1 MKGLFS
7 TEELNADNVK
17 DKDSKLAFLQK
28 LVDYLSIAH
37 GYVIPVRIMSVI
49 AGKEPEK
56 TNELLYLLADM
67 VNKGVDNEE
76 CVTRTQRG
84 DARQLHKKGRTKQQE
99 NNTYD
104 HNQGK
109 IEAAPVEVD
118 HGDRRPD
125 ITEKPD
131 KKLSNDK
138 SKQTEHFQK
147 TSVRARPK
155 ENGKLTPQLVEQK
168 KESDAVR
175 PVDKQSADK
184 SQINGDSKERT
195 KIESGR
201 LGSHG
206 QGHTSQQGSR
216 SNSTAEKLRE
226 GAGTPSTAGVESP
239 THIRVSRPPSV
250 KGSHVR
256 KDEPSPSVPRQE
268 DGKSETPPNARLAPP
283 RIRRPTDLTIDD
295 SARITGPSALGVSTL
310 IIPEAHQDSEDDDDA
325 QFVIEETVF
334 AGSALRQKLG
344 DGDGDEKQQDHG
356 GLVKKMLQSKKDF
369 EAGNIL
375 SQSKIDPQ
383 GYMSGQLDEATRQRE
398 RAQMGKDIDRLCQS
412 LQSLSRSA
420 LPLGK
425 LMDFV
430 QEDLESMQQEF
441 ERWTAEN
448 RTLKARLREEENLT
462 QSSIQ
467 PLRAQLAELQNYA
480 AEQRKAI
487 ATFKAKI
494 LSNDERIHDM
504 LSRSIEKTC

>member
-1 MKGLFS
+1 L
-7 TEELNADNVK
+7 
-17 DKDSKLAFLQK
+17 
-28 LVDYLSIAH
+28 
-37 GYVIPVRIMSVI
+37 
-49 AGKEPEK
+49 
-56 TNELLYLLADM
+56 
-67 VNKGVDNEE
+67 
-76 CVTRTQRG
+76 
-84 DARQLHKKGRTKQQE
+84 
-99 NNTYD
+99 
-104 HNQGK
+104 
-109 IEAAPVEVD
+109 
-118 HGDRRPD
+118 
-125 ITEKPD
+125 
-131 KKLSNDK
+131 
-138 SKQTEHFQK
+138 
-147 TSVRARPK
+147 
-155 ENGKLTPQLVEQK
+155 
-168 KESDAVR
+168 
-175 PVDKQSADK
+175 
-184 SQINGDSKERT
+184 QINGDSKERA

-201 LGSHG
+201 LSSHG
-206 QGHTSQQGSR
+206 QGHTSQQSSR

-226 GAGTPSTAGVESP
+226 DGGTPLTAEVESP
-239 THIRVSRPPSV
+239 TQIRVSRPPSV

-256 KDEPSPSVPRQE
+256 KDEPLSSVPRQE
-268 DGKSETPPNARLAPP
+268 DGKSETPPK
-283 RIRRPTDLTIDD
+283 
-295 SARITGPSALGVSTL
+295 ITGPSAPGVSTL

-334 AGSALRQKLG
+334 AGSALRPKLG
-344 DGDGDEKQQDHG
+344 DGDVDEKQQDHG

-375 SQSKIDPQ
+375 SQSKVDPQ
-383 GYMSGQLDEATRQRE
+383 GYMNGHIDEATRQRE

-494 LSNDERIHDM
+494 LTNDERIHDM